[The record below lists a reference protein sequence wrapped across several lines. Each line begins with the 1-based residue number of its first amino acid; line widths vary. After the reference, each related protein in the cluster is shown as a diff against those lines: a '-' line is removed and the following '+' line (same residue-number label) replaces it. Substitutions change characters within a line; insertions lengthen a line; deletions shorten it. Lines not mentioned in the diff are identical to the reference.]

1 MPLLV
6 IRTNTS
12 VGSWIFASSTS
23 SHRMS
28 PRPCQVIAFMSVFGW
43 PVELASGVVFG
54 NGGTST
60 PRTKPAIEFK
70 LPKRAQVAPRGI
82 GALGL
87 PRRIKNPHGAPP
99 PPRSGQNRTG
109 RPRMAARRHC
119 PSPPPI
125 KDDLSVQRL
134 RQRLRQRLVQLNRA
148 LPAAVFSL
156 LATTVVAG
164 DAVLVEFHSPGCGPC
179 RAMQP
184 VVSELI
190 ARGVPVRQV
199 DVSAERPIA
208 ARYRITSTPT
218 YVILREGR
226 EVTRLSG
233 MQSIEALR
241 TALNR
246 RAGGPLRTTGAH
258 TAPLSHAPAGRRAA
272 PNTRLAPLGSQ
283 QPWQSDTPV
292 IRRDIAQPSRRFDQ
306 VQAAAATT
314 ASGEPMPSRE
324 HAEAIERAR
333 AATVRLRVHD
343 SDGFGVGTGTIID
356 THDDE
361 ALVLTCGHLFRET
374 GRQGR
379 IEVDV
384 FAGGQT
390 HTVPGT
396 LIDYED
402 GDRDIALVAIRPPV
416 AVEPVAVIGDQTV
429 RTGDT
434 AFSFGCDRG
443 ADPTRRDT
451 RITGVNKY
459 NQKEG
464 GSNLE
469 IAGAPIDGR
478 SGGGLFDAAGTLIG
492 VCNAAD
498 FEGDVGIY
506 TGPGNVHW
514 QLDRVSLSRLYQ
526 NAHPQNAHPA
536 EALVSQPAPATSLA
550 ANFAAPPGASELIVI
565 VRGIDGSANQTLTLS
580 NPDARL
586 VQQIQA
592 AARR

>member
-1 MPLLV
+1 M
-6 IRTNTS
+6 
-12 VGSWIFASSTS
+12 
-23 SHRMS
+23 
-28 PRPCQVIAFMSVFGW
+28 
-43 PVELASGVVFG
+43 
-54 NGGTST
+54 
-60 PRTKPAIEFK
+60 
-70 LPKRAQVAPRGI
+70 VAP
-82 GALGL
+82 ADASL
-87 PRRIKNPHGAPP
+87 PGDDQG
-99 PPRSGQNRTG
+99 RSPVHQTRQQ
-109 RPRMAARRHC
+109 
-119 PSPPPI
+119 S
-125 KDDLSVQRL
+125 
-134 RQRLRQRLVQLNRA
+134 RQRFVSIHRGLL
-148 LPAAVFSL
+148 AAAFSL
-156 LATTVVAG
+156 LAAATSAIAG

-199 DVSAERPIA
+199 DVSAERTIA

-233 MQSIEALR
+233 MQSIDSLR
-241 TALNR
+241 EALNR
-246 RAGGPLRTTGAH
+246 RPGGPLRTTGAH
-258 TAPLSHAPAGRRAA
+258 TAPVRQPDAGG

-283 QPWQSDTPV
+283 KPWQSDTPV
-292 IRRDIAQPSRRFDQ
+292 IRRDFANPTPRFDQ
-306 VQAAAATT
+306 VAAPAAVT
-314 ASGEPMPSRE
+314 ADGEPMPSRE
-324 HAEAIERAR
+324 LADAIQRAQ

-343 SDGFGVGTGTIID
+343 SNGFGVGTGTIID

-374 GRQGR
+374 GREGR

-384 FAGGQT
+384 FAAGQT

-416 AVEPVAVIGDQTV
+416 PVVPVAVIGDQTI
-429 RTGDT
+429 RTGDP

-459 NQKEG
+459 NQKQG

-478 SGGGLFDAAGTLIG
+478 SGGGLFDQTGTLVG

-498 FEGDVGIY
+498 FQGDVGIY
-506 TGPGNVHW
+506 TGPGNIHW
-514 QLDRVSLSRLYQ
+514 QLDRVSLSGLYQ
-526 NAHPQNAHPA
+526 NARPA
-536 EALVSQPAPATSLA
+536 AAVVSAPAPSTDFASVN
-550 ANFAAPPGASELIVI
+550 NFASDNAAAAEMIVI
-565 VRGIDGSANQTLTLS
+565 VRSADGSTREMLTLA

-586 VQQIQA
+586 VAQIQA
-592 AARR
+592 AAGR